1 MYSCTLYMPKGSKLK
16 WKGLL
21 AWLATLQRLQHT
33 CTCFR
38 MTVLCILGCGR
49 QTLGFLAY
57 SLPTNLVPG
66 VLSYPSLWSERERE
80 RPWLGLVIVSR
91 AGLSES
97 FEVDG
102 WVVNVSSQRGG
113 KPLGGSR
120 GHAARVKF
128 VYLDTLKCC
137 FLHSP
142 GISLPSYGKSKVNY
156 RVNYIT
162 ACRH

>member
-1 MYSCTLYMPKGSKLK
+1 MYSCTLYMPKGSKGK

-21 AWLATLQRLQHT
+21 AWLATLQWLQHT

-38 MTVLCILGCGR
+38 MTVLFILGCGR
-49 QTLGFLAY
+49 QILGFLAY

-66 VLSYPSLWSERERE
+66 VLSYPSLWSKRERE

-102 WVVNVSSQRGG
+102 WVVNVSSQCWRG

-120 GHAARVKF
+120 GMLPKKISVFRRSEMLFSALSR
-128 VYLDTLKCC
+128 D
-137 FLHSP
+137 FLSP
-142 GISLPSYGKSKVNY
+142 MGGEREREREGEREP
-156 RVNYIT
+156 
-162 ACRH
+162 